1 MRFMAYRLHFKA
13 PLHIGIEGIGA
24 EKIDYIVHSDTLWGA
39 MANAYLALDL
49 PFDFVQPQFQISSA
63 FPYFKDRWFF
73 PVPVGALNY
82 LFEQVENSKSLK
94 KVKFLEKEL
103 FETFINGQQPDGM
116 QLHSYSKNNAY
127 LLLKACEEMEETPIF
142 RVKESPR
149 VTLDRYSDSAIEGQ
163 IFYFAE
169 LSFASQAGL
178 FFLVNFNDEKEQKYF
193 EAALRFLGDEG
204 LGADRTVGKGLF
216 EFEAQEL
223 ELNTP
228 ASTDAFATLSLYH
241 PRKDEIANGLLK
253 NARYQLVTRKG
264 FAFNPAV
271 RGKRRKFVRMFG
283 EGSVFSGEVDLTHLP
298 GDIPT
303 VIPAQGNFIPFEVKR
318 YGVAFPVPV
327 RLEVKG

>member
-1 MRFMAYRLHFKA
+1 MRFMAYQLHFKS

-24 EKIDYIVHSDTLWGA
+24 EKIDFIVHSDTLWGA
-39 MANAYLALDL
+39 LANAYLALDL
-49 PFDFVQPQFQISSA
+49 PFDFVQPRFQISSA

-73 PVPVGALNY
+73 PLPIGALND
-82 LFEQVENSKSLK
+82 LFEKVENSKSLK

-103 FETFINGQQPDGM
+103 FETFINGQQADKAK
-116 QLHSYSKNNAY
+116 LRFYSKNNAF
-127 LLLKACEEMEETPIF
+127 LLLNVCDEMEEIPVF
-142 RVKESPR
+142 RIKESPR
-149 VTLDRYSDSAIEGQ
+149 VTLDRYSDSAVEGQ

-169 LSFASQAGL
+169 LSFADQAGL

-216 EFEAQEL
+216 EFKSQEL

-228 ASTDAFATLSLYH
+228 ASTDGFTTLSLYH
-241 PRKDEIANGLLK
+241 PRKDEIANGLMN

-283 EGSVFSGEVDLTHLP
+283 EGSIFSGKVDATHWP
-298 GDIPT
+298 GDVPT
-303 VIPAQGNFIPFEVKR
+303 VIPAQGDFIPFNVKR
-318 YGVAFPVPV
+318 YGVAFPVPMV
-327 RLEVKG
+327 L